1 MSIRPRTTRS
11 RRVLA
16 PALIAAALAGLVVA
30 VPGGAHAVDA
40 AAASPST
47 ATVAELQHAMVTE
60 AFAYGQYRA
69 YADAAEAAGDPTA
82 ADTWRAVADVEH
94 WDHFVSEG
102 AQTGLVG
109 TNAEDLR
116 AAIAS
121 ESGAARDYGRWAAT
135 ADAAGCPAVA
145 ATLREIRADEQGH
158 LDLFRQAAAGVV
170 PQGPSVDRVAIHP
183 ASPACASPAVAA
195 ALQAAMESET
205 LAWGQ
210 YTQWAAQAVN
220 TGDPRLAALFREVA
234 AVELEDHFAT
244 EANLAGL
251 VGTTASDLRDSLASE
266 RDAIAM
272 YGRYA
277 VAERARGDVAAA
289 DLATEVRGDEQG
301 HLASFRALA
310 DR

>member
-16 PALIAAALAGLVVA
+16 PALTAAALAGLAVT
-30 VPGGAHAVDA
+30 VPGGARA
-40 AAASPST
+40 ATTASPSP

-60 AFAYGQYRA
+60 ALAYGQYRA
-69 YADAAEAAGDPTA
+69 YADAAEATGDRTA

-109 TNAEDLR
+109 TNAQDVR

-121 ESGAARDYGRWAAT
+121 ESGAVRDYGRWAAT

-145 ATLREIRADEQGH
+145 ATLREIRSDEQGH
-158 LDLFRQAAAGVV
+158 LALFQQAAAGSV
-170 PQGPSVDRVAIHP
+170 PAGPSVDRVATRP
-183 ASPACASPAVAA
+183 SSPACASPAVAT

-251 VGTTASDLRDSLASE
+251 VGSTASNLRDSLASE

-277 VAERARGDVAAA
+277 AAERARGDVAAA
-289 DLATEVRGDEQG
+289 DLVTEVRGDEQG

-310 DR
+310 GR